1 MRTPLTCVW
10 LAAKTAKTPREA
22 FRVCQFP
29 QKALGQLTNKPRSGS
44 EVTATLNTALCF
56 EQRVATQEKPADLLG
71 SQAGLGA
78 AVAAETHQEL
88 GEVQAV
94 RARGYWEQVWRRL
107 RRDTIAIASA
117 IFIVLLVAAAFG
129 GSRLAENVVGH
140 GPNHI
145 FVGTKAITP
154 DLNPNPDLF
163 LKVTDPITLKD
174 TTLVLGASDRLGRDE
189 LLRILNGAKVSLEVA
204 VLSTLFVML
213 IGVLLG
219 ATAGYYRGF
228 IDTIISRLTEI
239 TMAFPAL
246 LFIIALAATV
256 GPRLDKIT
264 LGIFAP
270 GVITLVLVF
279 SIFGWFYPARIMRA
293 QVLSIR
299 EKEYIEAARMVGAGD
314 WRIIRSHVLPH
325 LVAPMIVYSTLIVAQ
340 FVLAEAGLS
349 FLGLGIKSPT
359 ASWGNML
366 ADSVEF
372 YTVVPWL
379 MLWPGLAV
387 LLTTL
392 AFNLL
397 GDGLRDAFDP
407 RSSH

>member
-1 MRTPLTCVW
+1 
-10 LAAKTAKTPREA
+10 
-22 FRVCQFP
+22 
-29 QKALGQLTNKPRSGS
+29 
-44 EVTATLNTALCF
+44 
-56 EQRVATQEKPADLLG
+56 VASTQEKSSDLLG
-71 SQAGLGA
+71 SGAGLGA

-88 GEVQAV
+88 GELETI
-94 RARGYWEQVWRRL
+94 RARGYWEQVWRRF
-107 RRDTIAIASA
+107 RRDTIAIISLV
-117 IFIVLLVAAAFG
+117 FIVLLVATAFG
-129 GSRLAENVVGH
+129 GSRLAERWLGH
-140 GPNHI
+140 GPNTI
-145 FVGTKAITP
+145 FVGTAAISP
-154 DLNPNPDLF
+154 DLNPNADLL
-163 LKVTDPITLKD
+163 LKVQDPFTAKE
-174 TTLVLGASDRLGRDE
+174 TTLILGASDRLGRDE
-189 LLRILNGAKVSLEVA
+189 LLRLLYGAQVSLEVA
-204 VLSTLFVML
+204 VLSTTFVMI
-213 IGVLLG
+213 IGVLMG
-219 ATAGYYRGF
+219 AAAGYYRGW
-228 IDTIISRLTEI
+228 IDTIISRITEI
-239 TMAFPAL
+239 TMAFPSL
-246 LFIIALAATV
+246 LFIIALAATI

-279 SIFGWFYPARIMRA
+279 SMFGWFYPARIMRA

-299 EKEYIEAARMVGAGD
+299 EKEYIEAARMVGASD

-407 RSSH
+407 RSTH